1 MTDTQE
7 LPKEPQKTRWAYYEN
22 GDFFGSHN
30 GTEIEFQEF
39 LKSIGLVEGDE
50 PKTGVSREQVNAER
64 DRRIE
69 ENFVFDGNPY
79 QFDEM
84 SKQRIAGAA
93 TLAGFAIGKG
103 APEGFLR
110 WANPDNDF
118 VFITSE
124 DKFVPMDAHKC
135 FAFGAA
141 AAQHETAHIFAAS
154 SLKKVMPLDYKDD
167 KYWPKK

>member
-1 MTDTQE
+1 MTDE
-7 LPKEPQKTRWAYYEN
+7 DKTEVQIRHYIYDKDT
-22 GDFFGSHN
+22 GDFLHALTASAKQLEAHLLTGN
-30 GTEIEFQEF
+30 YVT
-39 LKSIGLVEGDE
+39 GDE
-50 PKTGVSREQVNAER
+50 PPVSVSREQVNAER

-69 ENFVFDGNPY
+69 ENLVFDGDPY

-93 TLAGFAIGKG
+93 TLAGFAIGRG
-103 APEGFLR
+103 VPEGSLR

-135 FAFGAA
+135 FAFGTA

-154 SLKKVMPLDYKDD
+154 SLKKTMPLDYKDD